1 MSVFFH
7 KLVEGSNTIICK
19 DAPANLVEVTVETSK
34 GPVTHFI
41 RKGTVQYGIY
51 CPVDSDGK
59 SIDARSW
66 GLKKDQELQGL
77 TMGSFCLDQEAMKT
91 QPKDA
96 EPIYTTLRWV
106 VAS

>member
-19 DAPANLVEVTVETSK
+19 DAPNLVEVTTETSK
-34 GPVTHFI
+34 GPVTHFV
-41 RKGTVQYGIY
+41 RTGSVQYGIY

-77 TMGSFCLDQEAMKT
+77 AMGSFCLDQEAMKA
-91 QPKDA
+91 QPDA
-96 EPIYTTLRWV
+96 GPIYTTLKWV